1 MIAYFWG
8 SVIMI
13 KSNFSDDALR
23 LQAIIETATDAIIT
37 IDENGLVELANEAAF
52 RLFGYT
58 REELVGQNIALV
70 MPEPHHSRHDEY
82 IRRYCETGH
91 KKIIGIGR
99 EVEGR
104 RKDGTNFPLRLSV
117 SEVKLQDK
125 RIFAGIIHDLSEQ
138 RAAESRIIKLNAE
151 LEQRV
156 EMRTEELANAVNQL
170 LKINKKLE
178 REIKER
184 EAAEMLIKENE
195 TRLKEA
201 LQREKEL
208 SELKSRFVSMAS
220 HEFRTP
226 LSTILSSADLIEAYM
241 AGEQQPKREK
251 HVKRVK
257 SAVATLTG
265 ILNDFLSLSRLE
277 EGQIVTEPV
286 HFQLRSF
293 CDEIT
298 DEIHGLLKPGQYIEH
313 LIPEEPVALF
323 LDKKFLK
330 NIFFNLL
337 SNAIKYSDAGLPIE
351 CETTLKEDKLCIR
364 ITDKGIGI
372 PEEEQQHLFTR
383 FFRAHNVEN
392 IQGTGLGLNIV
403 KRYVEL
409 MRGAISFESELSK
422 GTTFFVE
429 IPLVHEKN
437 DL

>member
-1 MIAYFWG
+1 ML
-8 SVIMI
+8 S
-13 KSNFSDDALR
+13 FSDDALR
-23 LQAIIETATDAIIT
+23 LQAIIQTATDAIIT
-37 IDENGLVELANEAAF
+37 IDENGIVELANQAAS
-52 RLFGYT
+52 RLFGYSY
-58 REELVGQNIALV
+58 EEMIGHNIAML
-70 MPEPHHSRHDEY
+70 MAEPHRSRHDEY
-82 IRRYCETGH
+82 IKRYCETG
-91 KKIIGIGR
+91 KRKIIGIGR

-104 RKDGTNFPLRLSV
+104 RKDGTVFPLRLSV
-117 SEVKLQDK
+117 SEVRLQDK

-138 RAAESRIIKLNAE
+138 RAAEARVIKLNAE
-151 LEQRV
+151 LEERV
-156 EMRTEELANAVNQL
+156 EQRTEELANAVNQL
-170 LKINKKLE
+170 LRINKKLE

-184 EAAEMLIKENE
+184 EAAEKLIKENE
-195 TRLKEA
+195 AKLKDA
-201 LQREKEL
+201 LQKEKEL

-226 LSTILSSADLIEAYM
+226 LSTILSSADLIEAYVN
-241 AGEQQPKREK
+241 AEQQAKREK

-265 ILNDFLSLSRLE
+265 ILNDFLSLSKLE
-277 EGQIVTEPV
+277 EGKIVTEPV
-286 HFQLRSF
+286 HFQLRAF

-298 DEIHGLLKPGQYIEH
+298 DEIHGLLKPGQTIDH
-313 LIPEEPVALF
+313 FIPEEPLTLF

-337 SNAIKYSDAGLPIE
+337 SNAIKYSDAGTPIE
-351 CETTLKEDKLCIR
+351 CETSLKEDKLLIR
-364 ITDKGIGI
+364 ITDHGIGI

-409 MRGAISFESELSK
+409 MRGAISFESELGK

-429 IPLVHEKN
+429 LPLLQEKF

>member
-1 MIAYFWG
+1 ML
-8 SVIMI
+8 S
-13 KSNFSDDALR
+13 FSDDALR
-23 LQAIIETATDAIIT
+23 LQAIIQTATDAIIT
-37 IDENGLVELANEAAF
+37 IDENGIVELANQAAS
-52 RLFGYT
+52 RLFGYSY
-58 REELVGQNIALV
+58 EEMIGHNIAML
-70 MPEPHHSRHDEY
+70 MAEPHRSRHDEY
-82 IRRYCETGH
+82 IKRYCETG
-91 KKIIGIGR
+91 KRKIIGIGR

-104 RKDGTNFPLRLSV
+104 RKDGTVFPLRLSV
-117 SEVKLQDK
+117 SEVRLQDK

-138 RAAESRIIKLNAE
+138 RAAEARVIKLNAE
-151 LEQRV
+151 LEERV
-156 EMRTEELANAVNQL
+156 EQRTEELANAVNQL
-170 LKINKKLE
+170 LRINKKLE

-184 EAAEMLIKENE
+184 EAAEKLIKENE
-195 TRLKEA
+195 AKLKDA
-201 LQREKEL
+201 LQKEKEL

-226 LSTILSSADLIEAYM
+226 LSTILSSADLIEAYVN
-241 AGEQQPKREK
+241 AEQQAKREK

-265 ILNDFLSLSRLE
+265 ILNDFLSLSKLE
-277 EGQIVTEPV
+277 EGKIVTEPV
-286 HFQLRSF
+286 HFQLRAF

-298 DEIHGLLKPGQYIEH
+298 DEIHGLLKPGQTIDH
-313 LIPEEPVALF
+313 FIPEEPLTLF

-337 SNAIKYSDAGLPIE
+337 SNAIKYSDAGTPIE
-351 CETTLKEDKLCIR
+351 CETSLKEDKLLIR
-364 ITDKGIGI
+364 ITDHGIGI

-409 MRGAISFESELSK
+409 MRGAISFESELGK

-429 IPLVHEKN
+429 LPLLQEKY